1 MKFRQVLACLLKRV
15 VPRSTESHFTC
26 VEFLLLLPS
35 TMLLTL
41 GGYWFTFV
49 RWQKRNCGVQV
60 RHWSKDSPSSVQE
73 KLQKNKRTI
82 LRRRMKWMD
91 RLALPDRS
99 ITWAPQARMQP
110 KRWASIEQGMTVHVH
125 DSIEESTA
133 MPRHSVRCVV
143 TEQRTAEHSP
153 TRAWQQRLGGAT
165 TSAVE
170 ADSAYER
177 DHSYCG
183 E

>member
-1 MKFRQVLACLLKRV
+1 MAEAELRGASEALEQG
-15 VPRSTESHFTC
+15 
-26 VEFLLLLPS
+26 
-35 TMLLTL
+35 LTL
-41 GGYWFTFV
+41 V
-49 RWQKRNCGVQV
+49 RTREA
-60 RHWSKDSPSSVQE
+60 P
-73 KLQKNKRTI
+73 KNKRTI

-125 DSIEESTA
+125 DSIEEWTA

-153 TRAWQQRLGGAT
+153 TRACQQRLRGAS

-183 E
+183 EYHKFF